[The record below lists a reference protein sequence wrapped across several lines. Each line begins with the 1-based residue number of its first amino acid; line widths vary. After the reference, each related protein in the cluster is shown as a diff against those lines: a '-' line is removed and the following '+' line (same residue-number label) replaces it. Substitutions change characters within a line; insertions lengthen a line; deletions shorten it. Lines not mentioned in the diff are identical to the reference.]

1 MINVIFVKYEIN
13 KDDIFDMVNIMYVFG
28 IMENDVLRFSENKL
42 LIFLKFYYYI
52 FILLKNFL

>member
-1 MINVIFVKYEIN
+1 MINVIFMKYEIN

>member
-1 MINVIFVKYEIN
+1 MINVIFMKYEIN
-13 KDDIFDMVNIMYVFG
+13 EDDIFDNVNIMYVFG

-42 LIFLKFYYYI
+42 LIFLRFYYYI